1 MSTELQLLNGQG
13 IAELKEMLPTLQVTK
28 RNYVLAVNLKSFTN
42 SKAFTDWLA
51 SGFEHVSNCV
61 DCEELHEDGFGIKLI
76 TTTKRVWKESK
87 STKARQKEIDALKLQ
102 LKNLEIDQK
111 ADYEK
116 NGFIEEEG
124 TAYYKAI

>member
-42 SKAFTDWLA
+42 SKAYTDWLA
-51 SGFEHVSNCV
+51 AGFEHVSNCV

-76 TTTKRVWKESK
+76 TTSKRVWKSNKEV
-87 STKARQKEIDALKLQ
+87 KALQKVVDNLKAQLKAAEIDLKAAQ
-102 LKNLEIDQK
+102 EK
-111 ADYEK
+111 A
-116 NGFIEEEG
+116 GFTEEEG